1 MNSPLGAQAR
11 RRCGEGESVVEC
23 RQPVLPDATRRC
35 RSVYAEELSRGVVG
49 IRPPQPVE
57 ELLSCLAV
65 VTTSES
71 RGFWCQGQPRTTSRR
86 VAVVLGGGYDV
97 GELRVLV
104 SRTTSRRVAVV
115 LGGGYDVGESRVL
128 VTRTTKDSCSK
139 FGPGE
144 LHTNFVLGQVRN
156 EHCFHAESGT
166 FRFLRF

>member
-11 RRCGEGESVVEC
+11 KRCGEGESVVEC

-35 RSVYAEELSRGVVG
+35 RSVYAEELSRGAVG
-49 IRPPQPVE
+49 IRPPTSRRVA
-57 ELLSCLAV
+57 AV
-65 VTTSES
+65 RGGGHDVGES
-71 RGFWCQGQPRTTSRR
+71 RFLCQGQPRTTSRR

-97 GELRVLV
+97 GESRVLV
-104 SRTTSRRVAVV
+104 SRTT
-115 LGGGYDVGESRVL
+115 
-128 VTRTTKDSCSK
+128 KDNCSK

-156 EHCFHAESGT
+156 EHCFHVENGT

>member
-11 RRCGEGESVVEC
+11 KRCGEGESVVEC

-49 IRPPQPVE
+49 IRPP
-57 ELLSCLAV
+57 
-65 VTTSES
+65 
-71 RGFWCQGQPRTTSRR
+71 TSRR

-97 GELRVLV
+97 GESRVLV

-128 VTRTTKDSCSK
+128 VSRTTKDSCSK

-156 EHCFHAESGT
+156 EHCFHAENGT
-166 FRFLRF
+166 FRFFESLGFFAL